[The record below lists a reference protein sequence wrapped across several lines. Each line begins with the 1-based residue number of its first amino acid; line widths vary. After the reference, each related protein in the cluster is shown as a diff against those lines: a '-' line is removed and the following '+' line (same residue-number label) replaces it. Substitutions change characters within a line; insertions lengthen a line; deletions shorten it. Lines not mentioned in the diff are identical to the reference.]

1 MVSSSSRELPSS
13 EANTLPREQLLEAVI
28 HAASSLIE
36 NEQAA
41 LGDFIAGYYGSV
53 PVADLNRYSIEE
65 LACAAVQ
72 HWQLCKHRAPGEFSL
87 QVLNPAQDTHGW
99 HSAHTVIQLVI
110 ADQSHLISSL
120 RSQLLQMG
128 HAVHSVIHPILA
140 ITRDEQTQLIKAGL
154 YQHEES
160 EQSSMESVLRIDID
174 RLADEKLPTLTEQL
188 SKLLRNL
195 QLWGAAQASLQ
206 NQLKQLRNT
215 SESQNHRS
223 ILGWLVDHRFACFG
237 IARVS
242 LTGDAISDEAS
253 GMLDAESDIA
263 LWQTGDLLSDENIGV
278 IFQSKEDY
286 IICKA
291 PAKAPLI
298 RDEHA
303 DLLLLIDNKNKTPY
317 CICIIG
323 LFQSRSTSEA
333 IENLG
338 LLRARLTSALAESQ
352 TTADSYDSKALNDV
366 MYSFPRSMLLQTQ
379 AEQLH
384 KMARSIVALQERQQI
399 RVFGTEDSLK
409 RFCNCLVYI
418 PSDTYSRELR
428 LTIESIL
435 LSYIDGISAEF
446 QMRFSSESALARL
459 HFIIEKRPP
468 HSRLIDWHAIELR
481 VQQAAVSWE
490 DQLLESLQGSQNSAK
505 ALSLFRQY
513 RNAFPANYKED
524 YSAATA
530 VSDIAF
536 IDAQEHDGPSMGFYR
551 QLLEDVGIIN
561 FKLFA
566 NHDPVS
572 LYSVMPIIENLG
584 LRVEAEHPFEI
595 KREHTSSVWIH
606 EFTVEH
612 AGTQA
617 LAGDQVASY
626 IEDAFSNIWHGYVED
641 DGFNQ
646 LILTAGLN
654 WRQVVILRSYCRYL
668 LQIAV
673 PFSQQYMIDSLVAN
687 PQISF
692 DLVKLFETRFTPDL
706 EQRDCASIED
716 SIKAALNDVT
726 SLDEDRIL
734 RAFFQVIC
742 ATLRTNFYCKD
753 EHGQPL
759 SYISYK
765 LDSQSIPDLPLP
777 RPMVEIFVYAPE
789 VEGIHLRGGK
799 VARGGLRWSDRREDF
814 RTEVLGLMK
823 AQMVKNAVI
832 VPQGSKGGF
841 YVKLPATEDR
851 DTNIENAVHCYKI
864 FLRGLLDITDN
875 IVGEKIVAPADVVR
889 YDENDPYLVVAA
901 DKGTA
906 TFSDYANAVSADYNF
921 WLGDAFASG
930 GSVGYDHKKMGITAR
945 GAWESVKRHFRGLN
959 LDTQSE
965 AFTAVGIGDMAGDV
979 FGNGLLLSTE
989 VKLVAAF
996 NHQHIFIDPNPDA
1009 STSFQERK
1017 RLFALPRSSW
1027 TDYDSTLLSQGGG
1040 IYSRS
1045 DKQIELSAEARQA
1058 LACEQT
1064 AITPND
1070 LIAIILKA
1078 PVDLLWN
1085 GGIGT
1090 YIKAKSESNAQ
1101 AADRANDAVRINA
1114 EQLRCKVIGEGG
1126 NLGVTQLGRIEYAE
1140 HAGLIY
1146 TDAIDNSAGV
1156 DCSDHEVNIKI
1167 LLNKLVQTTEI
1178 SQAERDSLLES
1189 MTDEVG
1195 SLVLRDN
1202 YLQTQCIDLSHVD
1215 GAALLSEHARFIQ
1228 HLVNEDQLDRE
1239 IEHLPDNEMIA
1250 DRLASGIGLHRPEI
1264 AVLVSYSKMV
1274 MYEALLDSDF
1284 DQDPA
1289 LIRTLLAYFPV
1300 KLSDAYATHIS
1311 SHRLRSE
1318 IIATTIT
1325 NEFVNRL
1332 GPSFAFRMQEELG
1345 VNYTDLAAAFVA
1357 IVEIFDMPALWQSIE
1372 SLDNKVTAEIQ
1383 YQMLNLVRGLV
1394 ERATHWLIRSKRGNH
1409 RIDEVIAQFK
1419 PGISNLIASLPDS
1432 LAGVNRQTL
1441 DQRIQH
1447 FVDAGVPHDTA
1458 LAVAR
1463 VVPLSSSLD
1472 IVEIA
1477 MLDNQDVGSVAACYF
1492 ELGSDLDLHWL
1503 RECIGDLQVS
1513 SHWHTLAKS
1522 ELRIDLHYQQ
1532 RHLCAEVISGSDD
1545 SSSAKQRVAQWAGNN
1560 AVAVDKYHELINDMK
1575 ASSAIDFAMLSLAVN
1590 EVHKLLKSDRPLAA
1604 ANDRA

>member
-1 MVSSSSRELPSS
+1 MVSSTSPEIPGPESN
-13 EANTLPREQLLEAVI
+13 ALPRAQLIQAVI
-28 HAASSLIE
+28 QATSSPIA

-41 LGDFIAGYYGSV
+41 LEAFIAAYYGSV
-53 PVADLNRYSIEE
+53 PASDLNRYSVEDLGI
-65 LACAAVQ
+65 AAIQ
-72 HWQLCKHRAPGEFSL
+72 HWQLCKHRKPSEFKL
-87 QVLNPAQDTHGW
+87 QVFNPAPQTHGW
-99 HSAHTVIQLVI
+99 HSAHTVVQLVI
-110 ADQSHLISSL
+110 ADQPHLISSL
-120 RSQLLQMG
+120 RSQLIQMG
-128 HAVHSVIHPILA
+128 HAVHSVIHPILGV
-140 ITRDEQTQLIKAGL
+140 TRDEQSQLISANLQQPDLSDQTGT
-154 YQHEES
+154 
-160 EQSSMESVLRIDID
+160 ESVLRIDVD
-174 RLADEKLPTLTEQL
+174 RLSDDQLPLLTQQL
-188 SKLLRNL
+188 SQQLEAL
-195 QLWGAAQASLQ
+195 QLWQTVQPQLLAQLKRLSDATTSQ
-206 NQLKQLRNT
+206 NQ
-215 SESQNHRS
+215 RS
-223 ILGWLVDHRFACFG
+223 ILNWLIEHRFACFG
-237 IARVS
+237 IATFS
-242 LTGDAISDEAS
+242 LDNVTSNDEAY
-253 GMLDAESDIA
+253 GMLDGDSSLP
-263 LWQTGDLLSDENIGV
+263 LWQTTDLLSAENRDV
-278 IFQSKEDY
+278 IAQCDDDF
-286 IICKA
+286 ILCKA
-291 PAKAPLI
+291 PVKSPLI
-298 RDEHA
+298 RDEYA
-303 DLLLLIDNKNKTPY
+303 DLVLLKDNSSKTPS
-317 CICIIG
+317 CTCIIG

-333 IENLG
+333 IENLSM
-338 LLRARLTSALAESQ
+338 LRERLATALSQ
-352 TTADSYDSKALNDV
+352 SHTTADSHDGKALSDV
-366 MYSFPRSMLLQTQ
+366 MYGFPRNMLLQTN
-379 AEQLH
+379 ADQLQ
-384 KMARSIVALQERQQI
+384 KMAQGIVALQERQQI
-399 RVFGTEDSLK
+399 RVFGSEDSLQ

-418 PSDTYSRELR
+418 PRDTYSRELR

-435 LSYIDGISAEF
+435 ISYIDGISAEF

-468 HSRLIDWHAIELR
+468 HIRQIDWNEIEQHVQTAAI
-481 VQQAAVSWE
+481 SWE
-490 DQLLESLQGSQNSAK
+490 DQLLERLQNDRDNGR

-513 RNAFPANYKED
+513 RNAFPGNYKED
-524 YSAATA
+524 YSAMSA

-536 IDAQEHDGPSMGFYR
+536 IDAQTHDGPAMGFYR
-551 QLLEDVGIIN
+551 QLLEDVSIIN

-566 NHDPVS
+566 NHNPVS
-572 LYSVMPIIENLG
+572 LSSVMPIIENLG

-595 KREHTSSVWIH
+595 KREQASTVWIY

-612 AGTQA
+612 SGTQA
-617 LAGDQVASY
+617 LAVEQAADY
-626 IEDAFSNIWHGYVED
+626 IEDAFSNIWQGYVED

-687 PQISF
+687 PDISH
-692 DLVKLFETRFTPDL
+692 DLVELFEARFTPDV
-706 EQRDCASIED
+706 EQRNSADIEE
-716 SIKAALNDVT
+716 SIKTALNNVT

-734 RAFFQVIC
+734 RAFFEVIR

-753 EHGQPL
+753 ENGQPL

-765 LDSQSIPDLPLP
+765 LDSLAIPDLPLP

-841 YVKLPATEDR
+841 YVKLPATDDR
-851 DTNIENAVHCYKI
+851 DAAIENAIQCYKI
-864 FLRGLLDITDN
+864 FLRGLLDVTDN
-875 IVGEKIVAPADVVR
+875 IIDEKIDAPVNVVR

-906 TFSDYANAVSADYNF
+906 TFSDYANAVSAEYNF

-959 LDTQSE
+959 LDTQTQ
-965 AFTAVGIGDMAGDV
+965 AFSAVGIGDMAGDV
-979 FGNGLLLSTE
+979 FGNGLTLTKH
-989 VKLVAAF
+989 VKLIAAF

-1009 STSFQERK
+1009 NSSYNERK
-1017 RLFALPRSSW
+1017 RLFELPRSSW
-1027 TDYDSTLLSQGGG
+1027 TDYNTSLLSKGGAV
-1040 IYSRS
+1040 YSRS
-1045 DKQIELSAEARQA
+1045 DKQISLSTEACQA
-1058 LACEQT
+1058 LGCEQD
-1064 AITPND
+1064 ALTPNA
-1070 LIAIILKA
+1070 LISIILKA

-1090 YIKAKSESNAQ
+1090 YIKAKGESNAE
-1101 AADRANDAVRINA
+1101 AADRANDAVRVNA

-1126 NLGVTQLGRIEYAE
+1126 NLGVTQLGRIEYAMQG
-1140 HAGLIY
+1140 GLIY

-1167 LLNKLVQTTEI
+1167 LLNKLVQTDEI
-1178 SQAERDSLLES
+1178 TQSQRDSLLES
-1189 MTDEVG
+1189 MTDDVG
-1195 SLVLRDN
+1195 TLVLRDN
-1202 YLQTQCIDLSHVD
+1202 YLQTQCIDLSYAD
-1215 GAALLSEHARFIQ
+1215 GAALLDEHARFIQ
-1228 HLVNEDQLDRE
+1228 QLVNAEQLDRD
-1239 IEHLPDNEMIA
+1239 IEQLPDNEMIA
-1250 DRLASGIGLHRPEI
+1250 DRLAADHGLYRPEI

-1274 MYEALLDSDF
+1274 MYEALLDSSF

-1289 LIRTLLAYFPV
+1289 LSRTLLAYFPE
-1300 KLSDAYATHIS
+1300 KLSDTYATHIG

-1318 IIATTIT
+1318 IIATSIT

-1345 VNYTDLAAAFVA
+1345 VNYADLAAAFVA
-1357 IVEIFDMPALWQSIE
+1357 IVDIFDMPTLWRAIE
-1372 SLDNKVTAEIQ
+1372 SLDNQINADIQ
-1383 YQMLNLVRGLV
+1383 SQMLILVRGLV
-1394 ERATHWLIRSKRGNH
+1394 ERATHWLIRSRRGSH
-1409 RIDEVIAQFK
+1409 SIDEVIAQFK
-1419 PGISNLIASLPDS
+1419 PGISQLIASLPDS

-1441 DQRIQH
+1441 DQRIQY
-1447 FVDAGVPHDTA
+1447 FADAGVPADTA

-1477 MLDNQDVGSVAACYF
+1477 MSDDQDVSKVAACYF

-1503 RECIGDLQVS
+1503 RECIGGLQVS

-1532 RHLCAEVISGSDD
+1532 RHLCAEVISGSDE
-1545 SSSAKQRVAQWAGNN
+1545 SSSAKQRVAQWASNN
-1560 AVAVDKYHELINDMK
+1560 AAAVAKYNVLINDMK

-1604 ANDRA
+1604 TND

>member
-1 MVSSSSRELPSS
+1 MVSSLTQELTNLKSDD
-13 EANTLPREQLLEAVI
+13 LPREQLLEAVT
-28 HAASSLIE
+28 HAASSQIE
-36 NEQAA
+36 NERTALEDFVAA
-41 LGDFIAGYYGSV
+41 YYGSV
-53 PVADLNRYSIEE
+53 PTADLNRYSIKE
-65 LACAAVQ
+65 LASAAIQ
-72 HWQLCKHRAPGEFSL
+72 HWQLCKCRAPGEFSL
-87 QVLNPAQDTHGW
+87 QVINPSHEKHGW

-110 ADQSHLISSL
+110 ADQPHLISSL

-140 ITRDEQTQLIKAGL
+140 MIRDEQSQLIKAGL
-154 YQHEES
+154 FSQDES
-160 EQSSMESVLRIDID
+160 GQTSMESVLRIDID
-174 RLADEKLPTLTEQL
+174 RLADDQLPALSKQL
-188 SKLLRNL
+188 SQLLHNL
-195 QLWGAAQASLQ
+195 QLWRIAQPSLRKH
-206 NQLKQLRNT
+206 LKQLSKA

-223 ILGWLVDHRFACFG
+223 VLGWLIDHRFACFG
-237 IARVS
+237 IAKIS
-242 LTGDAISDEAS
+242 LKPYAIADGTY
-253 GMLDAESDIA
+253 GMLDAESEIA
-263 LWQTGDLLSDENIGV
+263 QWQTSDLLSDENIDV
-278 IFQSKEDY
+278 ILASKEDF

-303 DLLLLIDNKNKTPY
+303 DLVLLIDNKKDTPY
-317 CICIIG
+317 CICIVG

-333 IENLG
+333 IENLS
-338 LLRARLTSALAESQ
+338 LLRARLSSALAESQ

-366 MYSFPRSMLLQTQ
+366 MYGFPRNMLLQTK

-384 KMARSIVALQERQQI
+384 KMAQGIVALQERQQI
-399 RVFGTEDSLK
+399 RVFSSEDSLQ

-418 PSDTYSRELR
+418 PRDTYSRELR

-435 LSYIDGISAEF
+435 ISYIDGISAEF

-468 HSRLIDWHAIELR
+468 HSRQIDWDAVELR

-490 DQLLESLQGSQNSAK
+490 DQLLESLQSSQNSVK

-524 YSAATA
+524 YSANTA

-536 IDAQEHDGPSMGFYR
+536 IDAQEHDGPAMGFYR
-551 QLLEDVGIIN
+551 QLLEDVSIIN

-566 NHDPVS
+566 NHNPVPLS
-572 LYSVMPIIENLG
+572 SVMPIIENLG

-595 KREHTSSVWIH
+595 KREHASSVWIH

-612 AGTQA
+612 SGTQA
-617 LAGDQVASY
+617 LEVDQVADY

-668 LQIAV
+668 TQIAV

-687 PQISF
+687 PEISH
-692 DLVKLFETRFTPDL
+692 DLVKLFETRFTPELVD
-706 EQRDCASIED
+706 RDYASIED
-716 SIKAALNDVT
+716 SIKTALNEVT

-734 RAFFQVIC
+734 RAFYQVIG

-753 EHGQPL
+753 GQGQPL

-841 YVKLPATEDR
+841 YVKLPITDDR
-851 DTNIENAVHCYKI
+851 DTNLENAIRCYKI
-864 FLRGLLDITDN
+864 FLRGLLDVTDN
-875 IVGEKIVAPADVVR
+875 IVGENIKAPVNVVR

-959 LDTQSE
+959 INTQSE

-979 FGNGLLLSTE
+979 FGNGLLLSNQ

-1009 STSFQERK
+1009 STSFNERK

-1027 TDYDSTLLSQGGG
+1027 TDYDSSLLSQGGA

-1045 DKQIELSAEARQA
+1045 DKEINLSAEACSA
-1058 LACEQT
+1058 LGCEQK
-1064 AITPND
+1064 AFTPTD
-1070 LIAIILKA
+1070 LITIIIKA

-1090 YIKAKSESNAQ
+1090 YIKANSETNAQ

-1126 NLGVTQLGRIEYAE
+1126 NLGVTQLGRIEFAM
-1140 HAGLIY
+1140 HGGLIY

-1167 LLNKLVQTTEI
+1167 LLNKLVQTSEI
-1178 SQAERDSLLES
+1178 SQAERDRLLES

-1195 SLVLRDN
+1195 TLVLRDN
-1202 YLQTQCIDLSHVD
+1202 YLQTQCIDLSYVD

-1228 HLVNEDQLDRE
+1228 QLVSEGQLDRE

-1250 DRLASGIGLHRPEI
+1250 DRLASDIGLHRPEI

-1274 MYEALLDSDF
+1274 MFEALLDSDF

-1289 LIRTLLAYFPV
+1289 LLRTLLAYFPE
-1300 KLSDAYATHIS
+1300 KLSEAYATHIS

-1318 IIATTIT
+1318 IIATSVT
-1325 NEFVNRL
+1325 NAFVNRL

-1345 VNYTDLAAAFVA
+1345 VNYADLAAAFVA
-1357 IVEIFDMPALWQSIE
+1357 IVDIFDLPTVWQSIE
-1372 SLDNKVTAEIQ
+1372 SLDNQVTAEIQ
-1383 YQMLNLVRGLV
+1383 YQMQILVRGLV
-1394 ERATHWLIRSKRGNH
+1394 ERTTHWLIRSKRGNH
-1409 RIDEVIAQFK
+1409 CIDEVIGQFK
-1419 PGISNLIASLPDS
+1419 PGITQLVASLPDS

-1447 FVDAGVPHDTA
+1447 FVDAGVPSDTA

-1477 MLDNQDVGSVAACYF
+1477 MNDNQEVSKVAACYF

-1503 RECIGDLQVS
+1503 RDCIGGLQVS

-1532 RHLCAEVISGSDD
+1532 RHLCAEVISGSDE
-1545 SSSAKQRVAQWAGNN
+1545 SSSAKQRVAQWSGNN

-1590 EVHKLLKSDRPLAA
+1590 EVHKLLRSDRPLAA
-1604 ANDRA
+1604 ANDQA